1 MCIIQVFTSYYVA
14 GIESVGKPNTPTPIG
29 TFTIKNKQV
38 NPGGPY
44 GSRWMGLSAPS
55 YGIHGTNN
63 EASIGSAASNGCIR
77 MHRQDVEDL
86 FNYVGV
92 GTVVRIF

>member
-1 MCIIQVFTSYYVA
+1 LYRNGRFFKAYPVA
-14 GIESVGKPNTPTPIG
+14 TGKPTTPTPIG
-29 TFTIKNKQV
+29 TFTIKNKQI

-44 GSRWMGLSAPS
+44 GTRWMGLTAPS

-63 EASIGSAASNGCIR
+63 PASIGFAASNGCVR
-77 MHRQDVEDL
+77 MFNKDVEDL

-92 GTVVRIF
+92 GVVVRIF